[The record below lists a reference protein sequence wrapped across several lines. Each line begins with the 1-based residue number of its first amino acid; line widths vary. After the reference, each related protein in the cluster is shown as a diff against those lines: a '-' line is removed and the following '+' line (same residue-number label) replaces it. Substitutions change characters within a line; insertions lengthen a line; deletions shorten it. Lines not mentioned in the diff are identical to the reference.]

1 MNDFNEL
8 TSRYVAMWN
17 ETNTERRNQYLREL
31 WVEDG
36 IECTKA
42 RETRGHT
49 ALEARVTASH
59 ERNVRDGGCLFRS
72 CNNADGHHGLIKF
85 NWEMFRA
92 SDGVVQST
100 GSYILLLN
108 DGEKIH
114 SAWLLVDP

>member
-8 TSRYVAMWN
+8 TCRYVAMWN
-17 ETNTERRNQYLREL
+17 ETNTERRNQYVREL

-59 ERNVRDGGCLFRS
+59 ERNVGRFVACLVRGDPTS
-72 CNNADGHHGLIKF
+72 
-85 NWEMFRA
+85 
-92 SDGVVQST
+92 
-100 GSYILLLN
+100 
-108 DGEKIH
+108 GE
-114 SAWLLVDP
+114 